1 MTSPPGM
8 VAGDN
13 RPEVGRSSRVSP
25 AGPHVWGAA
34 VASCRGTGAMPRLK
48 RRHLGANAPST
59 MLMVSPISGT
69 HDMARI
75 KQQAGDI
82 NGRIALAQARIE
94 AAVAAI
100 QSGPEWHA
108 YLKLQSSLHR
118 YSTGNVWLIA
128 SQHAA
133 AFEQGS
139 VDTPWPTYV
148 AGFNTWKALG
158 RSVAKGQRGYQ
169 ILAPNRTPAR
179 VATDAAGRSRILGG
193 DEAPS
198 HGESLETTRIV
209 KGFRIEHVY
218 SAEQTTGNLLPE
230 PPTPKLLAGTAP
242 DRLWDNII
250 GQITDRGFAVRLVA
264 SADVIGGANGRT
276 TWDSRLVEVRSDMDE
291 SARAKTLIHELG
303 HVLLHAPNSF
313 EGNVHPPRGLMEVE
327 AESVAFI
334 VADAHGMT
342 ADGYTFPYVSAWAG
356 QDGTKAVR
364 ATASRVASAARS
376 IIEAS
381 TAAHGTGGRVPGVEA
396 ALQARR
402 RAAQPLTPSRVLQ
415 EPEQRG
421 IGGAA

>member
-1 MTSPPGM
+1 
-8 VAGDN
+8 
-13 RPEVGRSSRVSP
+13 
-25 AGPHVWGAA
+25 
-34 VASCRGTGAMPRLK
+34 MPRLK

-198 HGESLETTRIV
+198 HG
-209 KGFRIEHVY
+209 
-218 SAEQTTGNLLPE
+218 
-230 PPTPKLLAGTAP
+230 
-242 DRLWDNII
+242 
-250 GQITDRGFAVRLVA
+250 
-264 SADVIGGANGRT
+264 
-276 TWDSRLVEVRSDMDE
+276 
-291 SARAKTLIHELG
+291 
-303 HVLLHAPNSF
+303 
-313 EGNVHPPRGLMEVE
+313 
-327 AESVAFI
+327 
-334 VADAHGMT
+334 
-342 ADGYTFPYVSAWAG
+342 
-356 QDGTKAVR
+356 
-364 ATASRVASAARS
+364 
-376 IIEAS
+376 
-381 TAAHGTGGRVPGVEA
+381 
-396 ALQARR
+396 
-402 RAAQPLTPSRVLQ
+402 
-415 EPEQRG
+415 
-421 IGGAA
+421 